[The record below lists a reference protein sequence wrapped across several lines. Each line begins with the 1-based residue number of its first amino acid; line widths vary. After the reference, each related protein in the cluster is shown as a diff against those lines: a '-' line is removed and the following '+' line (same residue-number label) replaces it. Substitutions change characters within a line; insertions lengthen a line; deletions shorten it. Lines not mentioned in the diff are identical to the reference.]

1 MERLDR
7 FLASAG
13 YGTRSEVKK
22 YIRSGRIT
30 INGIPELHPERKVE
44 GSEQILLDDHQVM
57 KAPETVYY
65 LMNKPAGVITA
76 TEDRREKTV
85 LDLLP
90 QDLPGLTQS
99 RRKKLFPVGRLDKD
113 TEGLLLITD
122 DGEMAHDLLS
132 PSKHVEKE
140 YYARLAGPLC
150 GDAEERFR
158 AGMDIGDD
166 KPTKPAVLVRLSE
179 SEVKIILHEGRFHQ
193 VKRMIE
199 KCGSRV
205 TYLKRIRMGDFILP
219 DNLPPG
225 ECIAIKPKEEPSQ
238 A

>member
-1 MERLDR
+1 MERLDK
-7 FLASAG
+7 LLSTAG

-22 YIRSGRIT
+22 YIRDGRIT

-44 GSEQILLDDHQVM
+44 GSEQILLDDRPVI
-57 KAPETVYY
+57 KAPEAVYY

-90 QDLPGLTQS
+90 QDLPGLTEA

-122 DGEMAHDLLS
+122 DGAMAHELLS

-140 YYARLAGPLC
+140 YYARLSGPLC

-166 KPTKPAVLVRLSE
+166 KPAKPAELIRISE
-179 SEVKIILHEGRFHQ
+179 NEVKIILHEGRYHQ
-193 VKRMIE
+193 VKRMVE

-205 TYLKRIRMGDFILP
+205 TYLKRIRMGDLVLP
-219 DNLPPG
+219 EDLPPG
-225 ECIAIKPKEEPSQ
+225 ECIAIDPGKK

>member
-13 YGTRSEVKK
+13 CGTRSEVKK
-22 YIRSGRIT
+22 YIRSGRIIIDGT
-30 INGIPELHPERKVE
+30 PELHPERKVE
-44 GSEQILLDDHQVM
+44 GSELILLDDRPVIRS
-57 KAPETVYY
+57 PEAVYY

-90 QDLPGLTQS
+90 PDLPGLTEA

-122 DGEMAHDLLS
+122 DGALAHELLS
-132 PSKHVEKE
+132 PAKHVEKE
-140 YYARLAGPLC
+140 YYARLSGPLSD
-150 GDAEERFR
+150 DAEEQFR

-166 KPTKPAVLVRLSE
+166 KPAKPAVLERLSE
-179 SEVKIILHEGRFHQ
+179 TEVRIILHEGRYHQ

-205 TYLKRIRMGDFILP
+205 TYLKRIRMGNLALP
-219 DNLPPG
+219 EDLLPG
-225 ECIAIKPKEEPSQ
+225 EVISVDPKEIR
-238 A
+238 